1 MGGCQCLHCL
11 LQTLGKCTVSLQ
23 PPSLPPRPTQGTG
36 ASSSICLHNVPTLIV
51 GITEGM
57 ARGSLLRAG
66 TEPSFSQNEPST
78 PEIQVI
84 SILKEDL
91 CVVGRT
97 DNVASY
103 LLLTSALASAAVG
116 PARCPLSYSQGAS
129 GCLGK
134 GEFVS
139 YSYHG
144 DFESLARTIGNRNLQ
159 PGAIRGERGC

>member
-1 MGGCQCLHCL
+1 MA
-11 LQTLGKCTVSLQ
+11 TL
-23 PPSLPPRPTQGTG
+23 R
-36 ASSSICLHNVPTLIV
+36 V
-51 GITEGM
+51 GITEAVAG
-57 ARGSLLRAG
+57 GSLLRAE

-78 PEIQVI
+78 PDMQVI

-103 LLLTSALASAAVG
+103 LLLTSALASAA
-116 PARCPLSYSQGAS
+116 ARCPRSCSQGAS

-144 DFESLARTIGNRNLQ
+144 DFETLARTIGNRNLQ
-159 PGAIRGERGC
+159 PGAMRGEKGVLEKLLATAATWQ